1 MIRIARPFAFAL
13 ALLTTTAS
21 GVPGTDTVVLRDG
34 DRISG
39 RIVAKGTRRIR
50 LQTPYGLLAIP
61 RDRIEKIV
69 REDGSEELLRHA
81 LPSPSPPPLPLRLV
95 VVVTGASFWQAWDP
109 KTAPADA
116 SLRLEVRLDGKP
128 AAYFIDS
135 VLDPEDIPGAM
146 VNTFSFTPDSLAF
159 VPVPPAELAAPVI
172 EPGRI
177 SFELRL
183 PVDQAGPRNLWLA
196 YQVNDG
202 SAAKPSWRDLA
213 GSTAEIVLR
222 AEAEARVGLQQDR
235 DRMEF
240 SGFGKRRMKN
250 VDTFRVVASPE

>member
-1 MIRIARPFAFAL
+1 MTRSARLLAFAVV
-13 ALLTTTAS
+13 LLGSA
-21 GVPGTDTVVLRDG
+21 GLGADTVVLRDG

-69 REDGSEELLRHA
+69 RDDGSEEPMRTA
-81 LPSPSPPPLPLRLV
+81 SASPSPAPLPLRLV
-95 VVVTGASFWQAWDP
+95 VAVTGASFWQAWDP
-109 KTAPADA
+109 KAGTPADP
-116 SLRLEVRLDGKP
+116 SLRLEVRLDGRP

-135 VLDPEDIPGAM
+135 VLDPEDIPGAV

-159 VPVPPAELAAPVI
+159 VPVSPAELAAPVI

-183 PVDQAGPRNLWLA
+183 AVDRAGPRNLWVA

-202 SAAKPSWRDLA
+202 SVAEPSWRDVV
-213 GSTAEIVLR
+213 GSSAEIVLR
-222 AEAEARVGLQQDR
+222 AEAPARVALEQGR
-235 DRMEF
+235 GRMEF

-250 VDTFRVVASPE
+250 VDTFRVVASSE